1 MTDQPKTTI
10 LCFASYYK
18 GDRLIQAVKAADC
31 HTILLT
37 EEKHA
42 QDPWP
47 WESIDE
53 VFYMPNLYKQP
64 DITHA
69 VSYLMR
75 SRAIDQILAL
85 DDFDVE
91 VVAHLREHFRMPG
104 LGDSLARHFR
114 DKLAMRTQAKAS
126 GIRVPEFIG
135 ILNHDKVRQFMDRVS
150 PPYVLK
156 PRGEASSMGIKKIN
170 HPDELWPLLEPL
182 GDRQSFHLLEKYIPG
197 DVYHVD
203 SLVDGGKVIFT
214 SASKYA
220 RPPMNVYQGGGVF
233 ITRTLDRDSDEA
245 KELTKLNKDLLKGL
259 GLERGAAHAEFI
271 KGHEDGQWYFLE
283 VASRVGG
290 ANISEAVEWATGVNL
305 WAEWGRLEVAHVRG
319 EKYKLPKLKK
329 EYAGVINCLARQD
342 WPDLSSYNDPEIVW
356 RMSKKYHAGFIVASP
371 EAQRVEDLLN
381 QYAER
386 FSHDFLAIMPPLEK
400 AGDGH

>member
-1 MTDQPKTTI
+1 MSKTTI

-18 GDRLIQAVKAADC
+18 GDRLIQAVKEAGC

-42 QDPWP
+42 HEPWP
-47 WESIDE
+47 WQFIDE

-64 DITHA
+64 DVIHA

-75 SRAIDQILAL
+75 SRAIDQIIAL

-104 LGDSLARHFR
+104 LKDSLARHFR
-114 DKLAMRTQAKAS
+114 DKLAMRTQARAT
-126 GIRVPEFIG
+126 GIRVPDFIG
-135 ILNHDKVRQFMDRVS
+135 IFNYDHIRAFMAEVA

-156 PRGEASSMGIKKIN
+156 PRGEASAMGIKKIN
-170 HPDELWPLLEPL
+170 HPDELWPLLEQL

-203 SLVDGGKVIFT
+203 SLVDNGKVIFS

-233 ITRTLDRDSDEA
+233 ITRTLDRDGEEA
-245 KELTKLNKDLLKGL
+245 KQLQEHNKALLKGL

-271 KGHEDGQWYFLE
+271 RGYEDGEYYFLE
-283 VASRVGG
+283 VAARVGG
-290 ANISEAVEWATGVNL
+290 ANISESVEQAAGVNL
-305 WAEWGRLEVAHVRG
+305 WAEWGLLEVAAARG

-329 EYAGVINCLARQD
+329 GYAGVINCLARQE
-342 WPDLSSYNDPEIVW
+342 WPDLSAYTDPEIVW
-356 RMSKKYHAGFIVASP
+356 RMHKKYHAGFIVASP
-371 EAQRVEDLLN
+371 DAQRVEDLLN
-381 QYAER
+381 QYTER
-386 FSHDFLAIMPPLEK
+386 FGHDFLAVMPPLEK
-400 AGDGH
+400 AADAH

>member
-1 MTDQPKTTI
+1 MAEQPATI

-18 GDRLIQAVKAADC
+18 GDRLLQALKKAGC
-31 HTILLT
+31 RTLLLT

-42 QDPWP
+42 QEPWP
-47 WESIDE
+47 WDSIDE
-53 VFYMPNLYKQP
+53 VFYMPNLHKQP
-64 DITHA
+64 DVTHA

-75 SRAIDQILAL
+75 SRRIDQIMAL

-104 LGDSLARHFR
+104 MGDSLSRHFR
-114 DKLAMRTQAKAS
+114 DKLAMRKQARAS
-126 GIRVPEFIG
+126 GVNVPDFVG
-135 ILNHDKVRQFMDRVS
+135 IFNYDEVRAFMAEVP

-156 PRGEASSMGIKKIN
+156 PRGEASAMGIKKIN
-170 HPDELWPLLEPL
+170 HPDELWPLLDQL

-203 SLVDGGKVIFT
+203 SLLDNGKILFAN
-214 SASKYA
+214 ASKYA
-220 RPPMNVYQGGGVF
+220 RPPMNVYQRGGVF
-233 ITRTLDRDSDEA
+233 ITRTLDRNSDESKA
-245 KELTKLNKDLLKGL
+245 LIEQNKALLKGL

-271 KGHEDGQWYFLE
+271 RGAADGQWYFLE

-305 WAEWGRLEVAHVRG
+305 WAEWGLIELAHIRG

-329 EYAGVINCLARQD
+329 AYAGVINCLARQD
-342 WPDLSSYNDPEIVW
+342 WPDLSGYNDPEIVW
-356 RMSKKYHAGFIVASP
+356 HMTKKYHAGFIVASP
-371 EAQRVEDLLN
+371 DAQRVEDLLN

-386 FSHDFLAIMPPLEK
+386 FGHDFLAVMPPLEK
-400 AGDGH
+400 AADAH

>member
-1 MTDQPKTTI
+1 MAEQQATI

-18 GDRLIQAVKAADC
+18 GDRLIQALKKAGC
-31 HTILLT
+31 RTLLLT

-42 QDPWP
+42 QEPWP
-47 WESIDE
+47 WDSIDE

-64 DITHA
+64 DVIHA

-75 SRAIDQILAL
+75 SRPIDQIIAL

-91 VVAHLREHFRMPG
+91 VAAHLREHFRMPG
-104 LGDSLARHFR
+104 IGDSLSRHFR
-114 DKLAMRTQAKAS
+114 DKLAMRKQARTS
-126 GIRVPEFIG
+126 GINVPDFVG
-135 ILNHDKVRQFMDRVS
+135 IFNYDKIRAFMAQVA

-156 PRGEASSMGIKKIN
+156 PRGEASAMGIKKIN
-170 HPDELWPLLEPL
+170 HPDELWPLLDQL

-203 SLVDGGKVIFT
+203 SLLDDGKVIFAN
-214 SASKYA
+214 ASKYA

-233 ITRTLDRDSDEA
+233 ITRTLDRDSDES
-245 KELTKLNKDLLKGL
+245 KDLIQLNKALLKGL

-271 KGHEDGQWYFLE
+271 RGTADGQWYFLE

-305 WAEWGRLEVAHVRG
+305 WAEWGLIELAHIRG
-319 EKYKLPKLKK
+319 EKYKLPRLKK
-329 EYAGVINCLARQD
+329 AYAGVINCLARQE
-342 WPDLSSYNDPEIVW
+342 WPDLSGYTDPEIVW
-356 RMSKKYHAGFIVASP
+356 RMTKKYHAGFIVASP
-371 EAQRVEDLLN
+371 DAQRVAALLN
-381 QYAER
+381 QYSER
-386 FSHDFLAIMPPLEK
+386 FGHDFLAVMPPLEK
-400 AGDGH
+400 AADAH